1 MLDLRHL
8 TPDAQ
13 DDIRNDVRV
22 ALISG
27 LVAVGVMA
35 AVIVTVGS
43 VGGSEA
49 RGLLESSTPTV
60 RTVCQAVMV
69 TMASTLALM
78 LTLLGLTAN
87 ADHKI
92 RGGHYARVRQIAAL
106 AVVAFIG
113 ATLLLVAL
121 VVPLTESAGIST
133 GWYVGIY
140 YGSTLLAAVLGGLLV
155 AVMILLNAA
164 VRDLVKTFG
173 PGDESPLY
181 ADEEEED
188 AEASAA

>member
-1 MLDLRHL
+1 MLDLSDL
-8 TPDAQ
+8 TPDDQ
-13 DDIRNDVRV
+13 DNIRNDIRI

-27 LVAVGVMA
+27 LVAVAVMA
-35 AVIVTVGS
+35 AVVITVGS

-60 RTVCQAVMV
+60 RTFCQAVMV

-78 LTLLGLTAN
+78 LTLLGLTTN
-87 ADHKI
+87 SDHQI
-92 RGGHYARVRQIAAL
+92 RGGHYARIRQIAAV
-106 AVVAFIG
+106 AVVAFVG

-155 AVMILLNAA
+155 AAMILLNAA

-173 PGDESPLY
+173 PGEESPLY
-181 ADEEEED
+181 AEED
-188 AEASAA
+188 EAA